1 MTEPTGGAPPP
12 STKIADRT
20 FGEAELACGRH
31 LFAQPCRFVRAV
43 AKLDQLPADRGDE
56 VAFAGRSN
64 VGKSSLVNALTGRHT
79 LARTSNTPGRTQQLI
94 FFDLGGRLTLVDLP
108 GYGYAEAPKALVAG
122 WQGLL
127 TRYLKGRA
135 GLRRALVLI
144 DARHGPKPNDLEMMG
159 QLDRAAVPYQ
169 VILTK
174 CDKVKAG
181 GLEAVRAAT
190 EAALRKRTAAFPR
203 AHPTSARDGA
213 GIPELRADLA
223 GLASS
228 G

>member
-1 MTEPTGGAPPP
+1 MTDPETAPA
-12 STKIADRT
+12 TTVAERT
-20 FGEAELACGRH
+20 FGEADLARGRH
-31 LFAQPCRFVRAV
+31 LFAQPCDFVRAV
-43 AKLDQLPADRGDE
+43 ARLDQLPHDRGDE

-108 GYGYAEAPKALVAG
+108 GYGYAEAPKSLVDG
-122 WQGLL
+122 WTGLL

-135 GLRRALVLI
+135 GLRRALLLI
-144 DARHGPKPNDLEMMG
+144 DARHGLKANDLAMMG

-169 VILTK
+169 LVLTK
-174 CDKVKAG
+174 ADKVKP
-181 GLEAVRAAT
+181 
-190 EAALRKRTAAFPR
+190 AALGTVRTGTESALKRHTAAFPR
-203 AHPTSARDGA
+203 VHTTSARDGI
-213 GIPELRADLA
+213 GIAELQADLA
-223 GLASS
+223 LLAE